1 MASAT
6 EDTEEPITQTAYAE
20 RIGKSRAYVSKLVT
34 TGVIHGPAFTIDRR
48 IIASVAD
55 QQRADV
61 ASHRSLPQGAPSPGT
76 NGITLLQAR
85 LLLTTEQAAKAAL
98 ENKARRAELIERD
111 ALAIALPPLARRYA
125 DAIAQVVRDTV
136 ADDEEREA
144 LLDRIHRATTEFIA
158 EALTHGGADQS
169 EAA

>member
-1 MASAT
+1 MPDVASTDEVAVSFK
-6 EDTEEPITQTAYAE
+6 DYAKL
-20 RIGKSRAYVSKLVT
+20 IGVSQPYISKLVS
-34 TGVIHGPAFTIDRR
+34 TGTIHGEALTADRK
-48 IIASVAD
+48 IIPSVAER
-55 QQRADV
+55 QRAEAAARVAKPVV
-61 ASHRSLPQGAPSPGT
+61 AS
-76 NGITLLQAR
+76 GITLLQAR